1 MTTGALISPNL
12 ISGVRGSEL
21 FAKTTTPTLTPTPK
35 PVAKEFNHGAL
46 PTLFG
51 RIALPV
57 HSLWIMK
64 NGAVKGI
71 VNLATL
77 ATSWNIV
84 GVGDLTATV
93 TPTVFGRIPVEHMA
107 SGWWGTASSPAA
119 LLFLQIQ
126 EGGMSSEQGI
136 LTVMVMLTS
145 CGRMQMG
152 KLAFGWRRMESL
164 PVLLFLPTVSAGR
177 HIAEAGDVNGDGD
190 ADLVRQNAITGG
202 GYIWFMKNG
211 VTTGSIN
218 IPTTAVSWQIVDY

>member
-1 MTTGALISPNL
+1 MDRSSLNRSRVTAPSAEFSGTSERRTHQCRTLGPAKRKLRTECPQTNHLTWRQDEICPTSKPSDIAVGKYSMTTGALISPNL

-107 SGWWGTASSPAA
+107 SG
-119 LLFLQIQ
+119 
-126 EGGMSSEQGI
+126 
-136 LTVMVMLTS
+136 
-145 CGRMQMG
+145 
-152 KLAFGWRRMESL
+152 
-164 PVLLFLPTVSAGR
+164 
-177 HIAEAGDVNGDGD
+177 
-190 ADLVRQNAITGG
+190 
-202 GYIWFMKNG
+202 
-211 VTTGSIN
+211 
-218 IPTTAVSWQIVDY
+218 